1 MELKKLQEKFSAF
14 KTKYQQ
20 SYSPQAWQYIEENF
34 FTSIDSDDTPDILM
48 QIYNE
53 LGISIKNGNFYRKH
67 LQLIK
72 DRFPIDGN
80 VVEVASG
87 RIPALIKT
95 DFINR
100 QAELIKMAQEQ
111 LNIGKGT
118 ITIYEPL
125 LIEMTPKYPNM
136 TLNKQYFNLDT
147 DISSADLVVG
157 VMPCEVTETILESA
171 IANDKDFYV
180 AMCGCVHSPMASM
193 YMFGYDISPEMYQ
206 QEVISKAEMLLQKY
220 GDNSSLEIT
229 QLEDHPINYPI
240 LYNKRHTKTLH

>member
-1 MELKKLQEKFSAF
+1 MELKKLQEKFAAF
-14 KTKYQQ
+14 KAKYQQ

-53 LGISIKNGNFYRKH
+53 LGIPIKNGNFYRKH

-87 RIPALIKT
+87 RIPALA
-95 DFINR
+95 NM
-100 QAELIKMAQEQ
+100 MAQEQ

-125 LIEMTPKYPNM
+125 LIEM
-136 TLNKQYFNLDT
+136 
-147 DISSADLVVG
+147 I
-157 VMPCEVTETILESA
+157 
-171 IANDKDFYV
+171 
-180 AMCGCVHSPMASM
+180 
-193 YMFGYDISPEMYQ
+193 
-206 QEVISKAEMLLQKY
+206 
-220 GDNSSLEIT
+220 
-229 QLEDHPINYPI
+229 PI
-240 LYNKRHTKTLH
+240 